1 MKIFVLGHN
10 GMLGHMIVK
19 YFKSQNIEI
28 LTTSKRFPNWGF
40 DMFKNSDYIINCI
53 GAIPQKTNNFKINH
67 ELPKWLEK
75 LNKNIIHP
83 GTDCE
88 VDNSD
93 YGKSKKLATDYI
105 LNNANNTKIIQTS
118 IIGPE
123 VKSKVSLL
131 EWFLSQKGEVEGY
144 TEAKWNGNTT
154 LQWAKQCLHLI
165 NNWDLYKK
173 ITILE
178 GQCVSKYEMLLMFK
192 QIFNCDNIIIPKK
205 KGENKCLKG
214 DILSP
219 PLKQQLV
226 ELKQYYY
233 E

>member
-28 LTTSKRFPNWGF
+28 LTTSKRFPNWDFG
-40 DMFKNSDYIINCI
+40 MFKNSDYIINCI

-75 LNKNIIHP
+75 LNKKIIHP

-123 VKSKVSLL
+123 VKNKVSLL
-131 EWFLSQKGEVEGY
+131 NSSY
-144 TEAKWNGNTT
+144 
-154 LQWAKQCLHLI
+154 
-165 NNWDLYKK
+165 
-173 ITILE
+173 
-178 GQCVSKYEMLLMFK
+178 
-192 QIFNCDNIIIPKK
+192 II
-205 KGENKCLKG
+205 
-214 DILSP
+214 
-219 PLKQQLV
+219 
-226 ELKQYYY
+226 
-233 E
+233 